1 MLLTL
6 NLLKYS
12 LVLGVQVCHNHR
24 LLKKTYSEYSNT
36 MDLEQKFFGRNVN
49 RVYRSRFILSVFFK
63 CFLRFFSSYKS
74 GEPALNDAVFFR
86 ADFERIFMP
95 IGV

>member
-36 MDLEQKFFGRNVN
+36 MDLEQKNSNRNVN
-49 RVYRSRFILSVFFK
+49 RVYRARSILSRFFK

-74 GEPALNDAVFFR
+74 GKPALSDAVFLR
-86 ADFERIFMP
+86 ADFERIF
-95 IGV
+95 I